1 MDWAF
6 SQHVSEMTVLTR
18 PLNADGWQLN
28 YDVVAKHLFVSSSTG
43 QQLSI
48 DELLA
53 SEFQAQNELELLIMD
68 SFPNTKDDV
77 DAA

>member
-1 MDWAF
+1 M
-6 SQHVSEMTVLTR
+6 
-18 PLNADGWQLN
+18 
-28 YDVVAKHLFVSSSTG
+28 SSSTG

-53 SEFQAQNELELLIMD
+53 SKFQAQNELELLIMD